1 MTQRPMRGGGRLR
14 RQKTY
19 PFGRICEA
27 KGCTV
32 RLSIY
37 NQDELCAYCE
47 ECERLDRFE
56 AERLGRLEVELMQ
69 RLRQEARA

>member
-1 MTQRPMRGGGRLR
+1 MTQRQMSGGGRLR

-19 PFGRICEA
+19 SVGRICEA

-37 NQDELCAYCE
+37 NQDHLCAHCDE
-47 ECERLDRFE
+47 TERMEKFE
-56 AERLGRLEVELMQ
+56 AQRLGRLLEA
-69 RLRQEARA
+69 ARA

>member
-1 MTQRPMRGGGRLR
+1 MSGGTYYRTK

-19 PFGRICEA
+19 PSGRVCEA
-27 KGCTV
+27 KGCTT

-56 AERLGRLEVELMQ
+56 AERLERLLE
-69 RLRQEARA
+69 RLLEEARA